1 MGVERS
7 GERNCCERRI
17 NSVGEVRKGYSGYPD
32 LNIYW
37 LFKVTREGFAKL
49 SHSLSIK
56 ILSCGVCTFKA
67 LYEWRPKLIPSIKDV
82 RADVSENPSGSG
94 LVLERHSCTDPL

>member
-7 GERNCCERRI
+7 GERSCCERRI

-49 SHSLSIK
+49 SHSLS
-56 ILSCGVCTFKA
+56 
-67 LYEWRPKLIPSIKDV
+67 
-82 RADVSENPSGSG
+82 N
-94 LVLERHSCTDPL
+94 